1 MTRLKWRCL
10 ISDRYPLPR
19 TPHPPLIICQI
30 STPLILPRPAL
41 ISTPPAVTSSCQMSH
56 VSPGSCDTCSSCIT
70 GSKDHFSVTYHSARS
85 FLPLSSPLQSLTS
98 PFSHDL
104 LFLHSTP
111 LPSFFPTLLL
121 SLNISRFLLY
131 IPPCIYSGFI
141 IIFFFFTYNF
151 ISILLTGYFHCI
163 IIIILFLIV
172 RCKCLSRLHL
182 LYLHLFSN
190 ILPMYLPG
198 LPPSSP
204 SSLSVLCYHFPLP
217 PPFICSIRLLVMFSF
232 TSLDFL
238 STPSARLPSPLHCS
252 VLISFPVPGPPL
264 SLPLPDLEQVRS
276 WQCTAA
282 SFISPSLCHS
292 HPIVIHPSSFM
303 FFFRLRS

>member
-121 SLNISRFLLY
+121 SYVLPLTFPASYCTFPLIFIVVLLFSSSLPT
-131 IPPCIYSGFI
+131 I
-141 IIFFFFTYNF
+141 
-151 ISILLTGYFHCI
+151 
-163 IIIILFLIV
+163 
-172 RCKCLSRLHL
+172 
-182 LYLHLFSN
+182 LYLF
-190 ILPMYLPG
+190 Y
-198 LPPSSP
+198 
-204 SSLSVLCYHFPLP
+204 
-217 PPFICSIRLLVMFSF
+217 
-232 TSLDFL
+232 
-238 STPSARLPSPLHCS
+238 
-252 VLISFPVPGPPL
+252 
-264 SLPLPDLEQVRS
+264 
-276 WQCTAA
+276 
-282 SFISPSLCHS
+282 
-292 HPIVIHPSSFM
+292 
-303 FFFRLRS
+303 